1 MANKE
6 VLMSSFES
14 LERGCSSNPSTR
26 YNYNAYGAA
35 ESQRVQ
41 NDPLENYIED
51 RELFFNRHWDW
62 ALAQATEMFKPIA
75 EKLGERN
82 VRFSSQNDKLIVSD
96 LNLVSDKCSEI
107 VKSNRNND
115 YFGCTK
121 QNDWY
126 GNLFEPYKKPGST
139 TYLAQEWAAEY
150 VKNAFNHE
158 LSHQALVSVRQ
169 MPQKDHQRRRRS
181 AKISLSDET
190 YNAFMRKF
198 DEYDALLDE
207 MDKARLDA
215 RTQKIVIDKKSDIW
229 PLLKAIVDVYCQ
241 IIKEGMN

>member
-82 VRFSSQNDKLIVSD
+82 
-96 LNLVSDKCSEI
+96 
-107 VKSNRNND
+107 
-115 YFGCTK
+115 
-121 QNDWY
+121 DWY

-169 MPQKDHQRRRRS
+169 MLQKDHQRRRRS